1 MESQTAKFLEFDVAE
16 ESNCSQTIEDDSTV
30 GNVVSVSPPI
40 QIIVETSTHHVEPVE
55 TRDLVVETAPN
66 DVHQGSQ
73 VQNVA
78 ITTPVRRS
86 TRERRSAI
94 PPDYLVYIGEQ
105 DYDIGSVTNPITHEE
120 AVSCPQSELW
130 LDAMRDEIQSMR
142 HNGVWELIELPEGHR
157 PIGCKWVYK
166 TKKDH
171 KGKIEKFKARL
182 VAKGFTQREGV
193 DYEATF
199 SPVSSK
205 DSFRVIMA
213 LVAHFDME
221 LHQMDVKTAFLN
233 GDLNEEVYMMQPEG
247 FVANDSGKLVCRL
260 KKSIYGLKQASR
272 QWYLKFHSVVVSYGF
287 VENKVDQCIYC
298 KVSGRKFIFLIL
310 YVDDIL
316 LASSDLGLLHETK
329 RLLSNNFDMKDL
341 GEASFVLGIEIHMNR
356 SRGLLGLSQR
366 AYVDRILERFNM
378 QQCKPGIAPVCK
390 GDKLSLSQCPHSDIE
405 KAQMKNVRYASA
417 LGSIMYAQVCTRP
430 DIVFATGLL
439 GRYQSNPRHDHW
451 VAAKK
456 VMRYLKRTKD
466 YMLIYKHVQ
475 DLQLVGYSDSDFAG
489 CQDEKKSTTG
499 YIFKL
504 AGGAVSWKSEK
515 QKSIASSTMQSGVC
529 SMLFSNYSS
538 NLASKPH

>member
-1 MESQTAKFLEFDVAE
+1 MET
-16 ESNCSQTIEDDSTV
+16 
-30 GNVVSVSPPI
+30 P
-40 QIIVETSTHHVEPVE
+40 THHIEPVK
-55 TRDLVVETAPN
+55 TRDPVVETAPN
-66 DVHQGSQ
+66 EVHQGSQ
-73 VQNVA
+73 VQDVA

-105 DYDIGSVTNPITHEE
+105 DYDIGSVTDPITYAE

-142 HNGVWELIELPEGHR
+142 HNGVWELIELTEGHR

-166 TKKDH
+166 TKRDH

-182 VAKGFTQREGV
+182 VAKGFTQKEGV

-247 FVANDSGKLVCRL
+247 FVANDLGTLVCRL
-260 KKSIYGLKQASR
+260 EKSIYGLKQASR
-272 QWYLKFHSVVVSYGF
+272 QWYLKFHSVVASYGF

-298 KVSGRKFIFLIL
+298 KVSGRKLIFLIL

-329 RLLSNNFDMKDL
+329 RMLSKNFDMEDL
-341 GEASFVLGIEIHMNR
+341 GEASFVLGIEIHRNR
-356 SRGLLGLSQR
+356 SCRLLGLSQR

-390 GDKLSLSQCPHSDIE
+390 GDKLSLSQCLHSDIE
-405 KAQMKNVRYASA
+405 KAQMKNVPYASA

-430 DIVFATGLL
+430 DIAFATGLL
-439 GRYQSNPRHDHW
+439 GRYQSNLGHDHW
-451 VAAKK
+451 IAAKK

-475 DLQLVGYSDSDFAG
+475 DLQLVGYLDSDFAG
-489 CQDEKKSTTG
+489 CQDEKKSTTS

-504 AGGAVSWKSEK
+504 AGGAVSWKSDNIN
-515 QKSIASSTMQSGVC
+515 Q
-529 SMLFSNYSS
+529 
-538 NLASKPH
+538 

>member
-1 MESQTAKFLEFDVAE
+1 MESHT
-16 ESNCSQTIEDDSTV
+16 T
-30 GNVVSVSPPI
+30 
-40 QIIVETSTHHVEPVE
+40 
-55 TRDLVVETAPN
+55 PN
-66 DVHQGSQ
+66 EVHQGSQ
-73 VQNVA
+73 VQDVA
-78 ITTPVRRS
+78 IATPVRRS
-86 TRERRSAI
+86 IRERRLAI

-105 DYDIGSVTNPITHEE
+105 DYDIGSVADPMTYAK

-142 HNGVWELIELPEGHR
+142 HNGVWELVELPEGHR

-166 TKKDH
+166 TKRDP

-247 FVANDSGKLVCRL
+247 FEANDSGTLVCRL
-260 KKSIYGLKQASR
+260 KKSIYGLKQDSR
-272 QWYLKFHSVVVSYGF
+272 QWYLKFHSVVTSYVF

-329 RLLSNNFDMKDL
+329 
-341 GEASFVLGIEIHMNR
+341 
-356 SRGLLGLSQR
+356 
-366 AYVDRILERFNM
+366 
-378 QQCKPGIAPVCK
+378 
-390 GDKLSLSQCPHSDIE
+390 
-405 KAQMKNVRYASA
+405 
-417 LGSIMYAQVCTRP
+417 
-430 DIVFATGLL
+430 
-439 GRYQSNPRHDHW
+439 
-451 VAAKK
+451 
-456 VMRYLKRTKD
+456 
-466 YMLIYKHVQ
+466 
-475 DLQLVGYSDSDFAG
+475 
-489 CQDEKKSTTG
+489 
-499 YIFKL
+499 
-504 AGGAVSWKSEK
+504 
-515 QKSIASSTMQSGVC
+515 
-529 SMLFSNYSS
+529 
-538 NLASKPH
+538 